1 LNGSEAGDSR
11 IGRRSN
17 KMRLSLITLVAMAGT
32 TTAMAVV
39 PGQNPPDVRRY
50 GAAEVSHVA
59 DGAAG

>member
-1 LNGSEAGDSR
+1 
-11 IGRRSN
+11 
-17 KMRLSLITLVAMAGT
+17 MRLSLITLVAMAGT